1 MMKRMAVLTLVR
13 MDGKGVVQKKSKTH
27 TAVNL
32 VVTNG
37 FFKVVG
43 R

>member
-1 MMKRMAVLTLVR
+1 MIKRMAVLTLVR
-13 MDGKGVVQKKSKTH
+13 MDGKGVVQKKCMTH

-37 FFKVVG
+37 FFKLVG